1 MAWPGS
7 RLFRKSR
14 SSLALLRLPALATIW
29 AISPDIAARLAARLD
44 DAGAHSRMVGKR
56 VLDLLELDTVA
67 PDLDLM
73 VGAAEAFDRA
83 VGAAAGEVA
92 GPVQP
97 RAFLARERIGQEAL
111 PVLRGIVDV
120 AAAYTGAAD
129 AKLAGHAD
137 RQRLQVCIEHI
148 ELRVGQRRADRD
160 VARRRSPAPWSGD
173 AARRRRNIPTRHRR

>member
-1 MAWPGS
+1 MV
-7 RLFRKSR
+7 RQ
-14 SSLALLRLPALATIW
+14 PALQEVAQL
-29 AISPDIAARLAARLD
+29 AGAAPAAGSCDDMGNQSDIAARFPTRLD

-67 PDLDLM
+67 ADLDLM
-73 VGAAEAFDRA
+73 VGATEAFDRA

-97 RAFLARERIGQEAL
+97 AACLARERIGQEAP
-111 PVLRGIVDV
+111 PVLRGIVDI

-137 RQRLQVCIEHI
+137 RLRLQACVEHV
-148 ELRVGQRRADRD
+148 ELRVR
-160 VARRRSPAPWSGD
+160 
-173 AARRRRNIPTRHRR
+173 